1 MEIPEKYI
9 MKLSGSVLEYG
20 NDPRYDRKIKER
32 IFSKQNGCVVPV
44 CYNYIHEIG
53 SLVGMA
59 ELKENEKGVSA
70 DCYVIDT
77 AFTRKVKEL
86 LESPCYE
93 LAVCINKVK
102 TFTHG
107 DETIVTE
114 GNIREVSIV
123 QVGYKPRFPFEVTE
137 NE

>member
-20 NDPRYDRKIKER
+20 NDPRYNRKIKER
-32 IFSKQNGCVVPV
+32 LFSKQNGCTVPV

-53 SLVGMA
+53 TLVGIA
-59 ELKENEKGVSA
+59 ELKENKKGVSA

-93 LAVCINKVK
+93 LGACITGVE
-102 TFTHG
+102 TVTHG
-107 DETIVTE
+107 DETIVTK
-114 GNIREVSIV
+114 GDIREVSIV